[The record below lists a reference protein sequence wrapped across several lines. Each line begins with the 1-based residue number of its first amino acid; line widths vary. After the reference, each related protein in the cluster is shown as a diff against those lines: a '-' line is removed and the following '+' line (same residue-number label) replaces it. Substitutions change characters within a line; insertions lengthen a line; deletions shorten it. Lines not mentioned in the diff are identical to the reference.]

1 MPSPTDPVPHRSA
14 IGTGPEVLT
23 PGSGD
28 EYRAGVT
35 VQAAIPLDDGPAA
48 TTSLAWATWAL
59 FAGFGFMLTGAGM
72 FATLVGVRADLEG
85 FPTAAIGLIGA
96 SYYAG
101 FLIGS
106 RVALSALGKVGH
118 IRVFAALASLLAAAF
133 VGVGLFPNVYVWTLL
148 RFITGLCLAGQY
160 VVAESW
166 LNQLVDNSTRGR
178 LLAIYGIVTIGGF
191 ALGQVLLGPLD
202 PQTLTGFAV
211 AAMLVSLA
219 VAPVSLSEDAAPPPI
234 AIPERMPLRELLRI
248 VPTGVVACLLV
259 GLAHGAYF
267 GFSAVYAARAG
278 LGVGQVGR
286 FVAVGSLGSVL
297 LQFPISAASDDVDR
311 RAVGVLAALSA
322 AGAAAALAV
331 IGPYGWRG
339 HLLMLLLGGTTYPLY
354 SIAGAYTSD
363 WLPPERMTAAASQLV
378 LLFGAGAMAG
388 PLLVSL
394 TMRLFGTDGFAW
406 TTMALH
412 VLIAGFLVVRM
423 MIYRSPITSKPVNDV
438 SLSARVFYIPA
449 TVVSMGRRIRET
461 RTEPPAG

>member
-1 MPSPTDPVPHRSA
+1 MP
-14 IGTGPEVLT
+14 
-23 PGSGD
+23 
-28 EYRAGVT
+28 GVT
-35 VQAAIPLDDGPAA
+35 VGTLVPLDDGPAA
-48 TTSLAWATWAL
+48 TSSLAWATWAL
-59 FAGFGFMLTGAGM
+59 FAGFAFMLTGAGM
-72 FATLVGVRADLEG
+72 FATLIGVRAELEG
-85 FPTAAIGLIGA
+85 FPTAAIGIISA
-96 SYYAG
+96 AYYGG

-106 RVALSALGKVGH
+106 RVALSALGRVGH
-118 IRVFAALASLLAAAF
+118 IRVYSALASVLAASF
-133 VGVGLFPNVYVWTLL
+133 VGVGLMPNFVWWTVL

-166 LNQLVDNSTRGR
+166 LNQLVGNSGRGR
-178 LLAIYGIVTIGGF
+178 LLAIYGIVTISGF
-191 ALGQVLLGPLD
+191 ALGQLMLGPIK

-234 AIPERMPLRELLRI
+234 VTPERMPLRELMSI

-259 GLAHGAYF
+259 GLAHGAFF

-278 LGVGQVGR
+278 LSVAQVGR
-286 FVAVGSLGSVL
+286 FVAVASLGSAL

-322 AGAAAALAV
+322 AAASGLL
-331 IGPYGWRG
+331 IIMGPYGWQG
-339 HLLMLLLGGTTYPLY
+339 HLWMLLLGGTTYPLY

-378 LLFGAGAMAG
+378 LLFGAGAMVG
-388 PLLVSL
+388 PFLVSV
-394 TMRLFGTDGFAW
+394 TMRFVGTDGFAW
-406 TTMALH
+406 TTMVLH
-412 VLIAGFLVVRM
+412 LLIAAFLLVRM
-423 MIYRSPITSKPVNDV
+423 FMWRAPLTAKPMNEV

-461 RTEPPAG
+461 RTDRTEG